1 MGQKQQESSAFRPEW
16 MSNGSRQSLFVRIF
30 IRNDKNKHRVMADE
44 ILRLEHIQR
53 ELELSR
59 DVRQTI
65 IPNLSLR
72 ITAGEFVS
80 ITGPSGSGKSTL
92 LYIMGGLDKPSSGRV
107 FLDGDDITDIEEKE
121 MTRIRNRKIGFI
133 YQFHFLLP
141 EFNAVENVS
150 MPMLIGGRLSR
161 KETRERAM
169 ALLDM
174 VELQDKYTNKPSQ
187 LSGGQQ
193 QRVAIARALANEP
206 KVLLGDEPTG
216 NLDSRS
222 ADKVYQLF
230 ERLNRELGQTVIV
243 VTHDEEFANRAGRR
257 IHLVD
262 GKIESDRMLRDGRAV
277 LSQ

>member
-1 MGQKQQESSAFRPEW
+1 
-16 MSNGSRQSLFVRIF
+16 
-30 IRNDKNKHRVMADE
+30 MAE
-44 ILRLEHIQR
+44 TILRLENIRR
-53 ELELSR
+53 ELELSK
-59 DVRQTI
+59 DIRQTI
-65 IPNLSLR
+65 IPNLSLE
-72 ITAGEFVS
+72 ILKGEFIA

-92 LYIMGGLDKPSSGRV
+92 LYMMGGLDKPTFGTV
-107 FLDGDDITDIEEKE
+107 WLDGEEITQKSESE
-121 MTRIRNRKIGFI
+121 MTRIRNEKIGFI

-150 MPMLIGGRLSR
+150 LPMMINGRRSR
-161 KETRERAM
+161 KEIRERAM
-169 ALLDM
+169 QLLDM
-174 VELQDKYTNKPSQ
+174 VELQNKYTNKPSQ

-222 ADKVYQLF
+222 ADNVYQLF
-230 ERLNRELGQTVIV
+230 DRLNRELSQTIIV

-262 GKIESDRMLRDGRAV
+262 GKIDSDRLLRESAGKQIQV
-277 LSQ
+277 

>member
-1 MGQKQQESSAFRPEW
+1 MPES
-16 MSNGSRQSLFVRIF
+16 
-30 IRNDKNKHRVMADE
+30 
-44 ILRLEHIQR
+44 ILRLENIRR

-65 IPNLSLR
+65 IPNLSLD
-72 ITAGEFVS
+72 IFKGEFVA

-92 LYIMGGLDKPSSGRV
+92 LYIMGGLDKPTFGKV
-107 FLDGDDITDIEEKE
+107 WLDGQEITGTGEAE
-121 MTRIRNRKIGFI
+121 MTVMRNEKIGFI

-141 EFNAVENVS
+141 EFTALDNVCL
-150 MPMLIGGRLSR
+150 PMLIRRKFGR
-161 KETRERAM
+161 KEIRDRAM
-169 ALLDM
+169 QLLDM
-174 VELQDKYTNKPSQ
+174 VGLQDKHANRPNQ

-216 NLDSRS
+216 NLDSKS
-222 ADKVYQLF
+222 ADNVYRLF
-230 ERLNRELGQTVIV
+230 DRLNRELSQTVIV

-262 GKIESDRMLRDGRAV
+262 GQIASDSCRQAAATA
-277 LSQ
+277 

>member
-1 MGQKQQESSAFRPEW
+1 MAES
-16 MSNGSRQSLFVRIF
+16 
-30 IRNDKNKHRVMADE
+30 
-44 ILRLEHIQR
+44 ILRLEGVRR

-65 IPNLSLR
+65 IPNLSLD
-72 ITAGEFVS
+72 IFEGEFVA

-92 LYIMGGLDKPSSGRV
+92 LYIMGGLDKPTFGKV
-107 FLDGDDITDIEEKE
+107 WLDGQEITGLDESE
-121 MTRIRNRKIGFI
+121 MTVIRNQKIGFI

-141 EFNAVENVS
+141 EFSAVDNVM
-150 MPMLIGGRLSR
+150 MPMLIRR
-161 KETRERAM
+161 KYGKKEIRERAM
-169 ALLDM
+169 QLLDM
-174 VELQDKYTNKPSQ
+174 VGLEDKYTNKPNQ

-216 NLDSRS
+216 NLDTRS
-222 ADKVYQLF
+222 ANNVYELF
-230 ERLNRELGQTVIV
+230 ARLNRELNQTVIV

-262 GKIESDRMLRDGRAV
+262 GKIESDSHTPQPA
-277 LSQ
+277 SA

>member
-1 MGQKQQESSAFRPEW
+1 
-16 MSNGSRQSLFVRIF
+16 
-30 IRNDKNKHRVMADE
+30 MAE
-44 ILRLEHIQR
+44 TIVRLEGVRR

-65 IPNLSLR
+65 IPNLTLD
-72 ITAGEFVS
+72 IFAGQFVA

-92 LYIMGGLDKPSSGRV
+92 LYIMGGLDKPTFGKV
-107 FLDGDDITDIEEKE
+107 WLDGQDITSVDETE
-121 MTRIRNRKIGFI
+121 MTVIRNQKIGFI

-141 EFNAVENVS
+141 EFNALDNVM
-150 MPMLIGGRLSR
+150 MPMLIRRRFSK
-161 KETRERAM
+161 KEIRDRAM
-169 ALLDM
+169 KLLDM
-174 VELQDKYTNKPSQ
+174 VGLENKYTNKPNQ

-222 ADKVYQLF
+222 ANNVYELF
-230 ERLNRELGQTVIV
+230 SRLNQELEQTVIV
-243 VTHDEEFANRAGRR
+243 VTHDEDFANRAGRR

-262 GKIESDRMLRDGRAV
+262 GKIESDTNGSQRAA
-277 LSQ
+277 SA